1 MNRSSF
7 IESFELDG
15 KRLDYVSLERIAER
29 VPALRR
35 APLSIRLVFEN
46 IGRQIHDGLAD
57 ESALRSAA
65 RWFESRGAEPL
76 EISFR
81 PNRLLL
87 QEASGIPMLGDMA
100 SMRDAAVELGLEL
113 SAVNPEIPIDF
124 VVDHTLAVDNAGC
137 PSAAADNLR
146 NDLARNAERYRF
158 LRWAE
163 SAFSKIRLFPPG
175 SGICHQINLE
185 FLSSVVDVRHQADG
199 SALLVADSVVGMDS
213 HTPMVNSLGVL
224 GWGIGGLEGCA
235 VALGEP
241 ISLLLPKVYAIELTG
256 ARRPEVTATDIVLTI
271 TERLRRYALQG
282 QFVEY
287 IGEGLSGLA
296 LADRATIANMTPENG
311 ATLGLF
317 PIDEATLAYLRDT
330 NRSEAALACIEEYWK
345 RQGLWAS
352 KSQSRDY
359 YTEVITVDLSEIE
372 PSVAGPSR
380 PHQRIALHRAAQ
392 TFLPEPP
399 EQAPSKAADAA
410 GASALQDGD
419 IVIAAITSCTNTAN
433 PSLIIGAA
441 LLARKARELGIAPPR
456 RVKTSLSLGSRA
468 VENYLRAAG
477 LMEDLEALGFHN
489 TGFGC
494 MTCMGNSGS
503 LSAEIL
509 EALPDVK
516 AVAVLSGNR
525 NFEGRIFPQIKHNL
539 LCSPPLVVAYAIAG
553 NVRKDLSREPI
564 AHTAAGRAV
573 HLHDL
578 WPAKQT
584 VEEFVARFVRPA
596 EFARAYQGGAA
607 AVEYW
612 KAIDYPPGEQWA
624 WDPAST
630 FIRRPPFLDGLNAAM
645 PALRDGQPARILA
658 IFGDMLTTDH
668 ISPIG
673 AISENT
679 PADRYLQSL
688 NIRRSDYVN
697 YAARRLNHDVM
708 VRGTFANV
716 QIVNEMLGGEK
727 GGLSI
732 VYPEGSRMSIF
743 DAAETYKARGVPLVI
758 FAGREYGAG
767 SSRDWAAKGTLL
779 LGVKAV
785 IAESFER
792 IHRSNLVCMGV
803 LPLQLAEGV
812 TKNSLGLKGDE
823 TVELEGLDAL
833 DAPRGMIGCTIR
845 YRDGSAK
852 RLRLQARLDTLSEL
866 AYQQAGGILKYA
878 LKRKLVAAQGAG

>member
-1 MNRSSF
+1 MDRSSVV
-7 IESFELDG
+7 EHFELDG
-15 KRLDYVSLERIAER
+15 ERVAYISLDRMAER
-29 VPALRR
+29 VPALRE

-46 IGRQIHDGLAD
+46 IGRQIYDGLAD
-57 ESALRSAA
+57 EAALLNAA
-65 RWFESRGAEPL
+65 RWFDSRGAEPL
-76 EISFR
+76 EISFK
-81 PNRLLL
+81 PGRLLL

-100 SMRDAAVELGLEL
+100 SMRDAAAEAGMEPG
-113 SAVNPEIPIDF
+113 AVNPETPIDL
-124 VVDHTLAVDNAGC
+124 VVDHTLAVDSAG
-137 PSAAADNLR
+137 SAGAASDNLR
-146 NDLARNAERYRF
+146 NDLLRNAERYRF

-163 SAFSKIRLFPPG
+163 SAFSNIRVFPPG

-185 FLSSVVDVRHQADG
+185 FLSNVVGARREADG
-199 SALLVADSVVGMDS
+199 SVLLVPDSVVGMDS

-235 VALGEP
+235 VALGETV
-241 ISLLLPKVYAIELTG
+241 SLLLPKVYAIELTG
-256 ARRPEVTATDIVLTI
+256 VRRPEVTATDIVLTI

-282 QFVEY
+282 LFVEY
-287 IGEGLSGLA
+287 IGEGLSQLG

-317 PIDEATLAYLRDT
+317 PIDEATLAYLRNT
-330 NRSEAALACIEEYWK
+330 NRSEAALVRIEQYWK

-352 KSQSRDY
+352 RQQSREHY
-359 YTEVITVDLSEIE
+359 AEVITVDLSEIE
-372 PSVAGPSR
+372 PSIAGPNR

-392 TFLPEPP
+392 AFMAEPAEEP
-399 EQAPSKAADAA
+399 VPTSAEA
-410 GASALQDGD
+410 GALEAPLQNGD

-441 LLARKARELGIAPPR
+441 LLARKARELGLMPSPR
-456 RVKTSLSLGSRA
+456 IKTSLSLGSRA

-477 LMEDLEALGFHN
+477 LMDDLEALGFHN

-503 LSAEIL
+503 LPPEIL
-509 EALPDVK
+509 AALAETK

-539 LCSPPLVVAYAIAG
+539 LCSPQLVVAYALAG
-553 NVRKDLSREPI
+553 NVRKDLSKDPI
-564 AHTAAGRAV
+564 AFTPEGQAV

-578 WPAKQT
+578 WPAREM
-584 VEEFVARFVRPA
+584 VEAFVNDFVCPT
-596 EFARAYQGGAA
+596 EFARAYQGGASA
-607 AVEYW
+607 RDHWNAIEYP
-612 KAIDYPPGEQWA
+612 AGEQWA
-624 WDPAST
+624 WESDST
-630 FIRRPPFLDGLNAAM
+630 FIRRPPFLDGLNAA
-645 PALRDGQPARILA
+645 ASAIRDGQAARILA

-688 NIRRSDYVN
+688 HIERADYVN

-732 VYPEGSRMSIF
+732 VYPEARRMSLF
-743 DAAETYKARGVPLVI
+743 DAAEEYRKRGVPLVV

-803 LPLQLAEGV
+803 LPLQMIDGA
-812 TKNSLGLKGDE
+812 TKDSLKLVGDE
-823 TVELEGLDAL
+823 TIEFDGLAAL
-833 DAPRGMIGCTIR
+833 DAPRAVIGCSIR
-845 YRDGSAK
+845 YRDGAARK
-852 RLRLQARLDTLSEL
+852 IRLLARLDTLSEV
-866 AYQQAGGILKYA
+866 AYLQAGGILKYA
-878 LKRKLVAAQGAG
+878 LKRKLAAAADA